1 MGGAAETIRILLFSL
16 PTLLR
21 EVVEAVLAGEPDFA
35 ILEVPAPPGS
45 IAELAEAL
53 RPDVIITG
61 ELTTCQ
67 PHGVVRLFEGTPRLK
82 VFCVAAS
89 GSDVDFFELRP
100 EQQSLGELAP
110 RDLVGAIR
118 GAVRTPFSTIADPRQ
133 RPGG

>member
-1 MGGAAETIRILLFSL
+1 MGGAKTIRILLASL

-21 EVVEAVLAGEPDFA
+21 EVVEAVLAREPDFV
-35 ILEVPAPPGS
+35 ILEAPASPGS
-45 IAELAEAL
+45 LADLAEAL

-61 ELTTCQ
+61 ASSTC
-67 PHGVVRLFEGTPRLK
+67 PAPRVVRLFEGSPRLK

-89 GSDVDFFELRP
+89 GSDVDLLELRP

-118 GAVRTPFSTIADPRQ
+118 GAVRTPFSMIADPRQ
-133 RPGG
+133 RPSG

>member
-1 MGGAAETIRILLFSL
+1 MGAAETIRILLVSL

-21 EVVEAVLAGEPDFA
+21 EVVGAALAREPDFV
-35 ILEVPAPPGS
+35 ILEAPASPGP
-45 IAELAEAL
+45 IEELAAAL
-53 RPDVIITG
+53 QPDVIITA

-67 PHGVVRLFEGTPRLK
+67 PPRVVRLFEGNPCLK

-100 EQQSLGELAP
+100 EQQGLGELAP

-133 RPGG
+133 RPGR